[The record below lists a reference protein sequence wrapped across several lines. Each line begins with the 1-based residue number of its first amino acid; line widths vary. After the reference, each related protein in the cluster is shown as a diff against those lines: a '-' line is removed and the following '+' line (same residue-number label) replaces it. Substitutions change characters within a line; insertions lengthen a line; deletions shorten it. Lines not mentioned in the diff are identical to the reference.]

1 MPDCDNPKC
10 HEHMTTELAS
20 KVSRKRFDNLRDC
33 VTGKMPKVWVWFG
46 FILIG
51 LPLLVTG
58 AKVWSQQESDNL
70 RFASKDEVV
79 SYRVNQTKLK
89 AIVDHVSQDIVE
101 IKTSQQET
109 QKDVKEILRY
119 MRNDRAR

>member
-1 MPDCDNPKC
+1 
-10 HEHMTTELAS
+10 MTTELAS
-20 KVSRKRFDNLRDC
+20 KVSRKRFDDLRDC
-33 VTGKMPKVWVWFG
+33 VKGKLPKVWVWFG

-58 AKVWSQQESDNL
+58 AKVWSQHESDNL